1 MTRTTED
8 EARRYL
14 LGRLS
19 DDEGT
24 AIERAYFADPE
35 RADAIAAAESDL
47 VDAYVAGVL
56 PPADR
61 AAFEAHYLASPL
73 HRDRVETARLLR
85 REGVERRPAPRR
97 AAAAV
102 WIGLLTAAGLA
113 AVALWWTRAPI
124 RPEATIAQAPPSTRA
139 AETAAAKAPAEAPV
153 PPKRIVTLRLALA
166 AIRVRGAEATPEL
179 RVPPHTDEVALE
191 LAAFGEV
198 PAGALSF
205 TVRTVE
211 GTPVASGRMERSGR
225 TLGTARLPA
234 GRLAPDDYIVAVSS
248 ADETAIAQYF
258 FRVVPAR

>member
-35 RADAIAAAESDL
+35 RADEIAAAEGEL
-47 VDAYVAGVL
+47 VDAYVAGTL
-56 PPADR
+56 SPADR
-61 AAFEAHYLASPL
+61 TAFEAHYLASPL
-73 HRDRVETARLLR
+73 HRDRVETARLLL
-85 REGVERRPAPRR
+85 REGARRRPAPRR
-97 AAAAV
+97 GAAV
-102 WIGLLTAAGLA
+102 LIGLLTAAGLA
-113 AVALWWTRAPI
+113 AVALWWPRAPVQ
-124 RPEATIAQAPPSTRA
+124 PQATIAEAPPPARA
-139 AETAAAKAPAEAPV
+139 TETAPTEAPAEAPV
-153 PPKRIVTLRLALA
+153 PPKRTVTLRLALA

-191 LAAFGEV
+191 LASFGEP

-225 TLGTARLPA
+225 TLGTARVPA

-248 ADETAIAQYF
+248 ADEPAIAQYF
-258 FRVVPAR
+258 FRVVPER